1 MNLSIILI
9 EQQMAAEVWKVLIS
23 ASERS
28 SPPLASWQH
37 VPHIL
42 LHVVICCV
50 HTSNS
55 MKTKHPTVV
64 CLLAICST
72 HPHTNCVLIQYN
84 SIKNKV
90 PTFRTALNKRSHKA
104 SSIYCR
110 YRWRSKLWLSI
121 EKSRKDKLLKMLSKH
136 CVEMT
141 SISMSRTKRCAK
153 GSTDQLGKKNSQD
166 IAGSGANAGG
176 WSCCTSYKNVVTQK
190 SKHGWKGQQI
200 KT

>member
-1 MNLSIILI
+1 MFLVIILI
-9 EQQMAAEVWKVLIS
+9 EQQMAAEVWKALIS

-55 MKTKHPTVV
+55 LKTKHPT
-64 CLLAICST
+64 LMLIGNMFYTPSYKLRTYTIQFHKKQST
-72 HPHTNCVLIQYN
+72 HLSNGSLQESLQSLFNILSIQVT
-84 SIKNKV
+84 KQ
-90 PTFRTALNKRSHKA
+90 
-104 SSIYCR
+104 
-110 YRWRSKLWLSI
+110 LWLSI

-176 WSCCTSYKNVVTQK
+176 WSCCTSYKNCSN
-190 SKHGWKGQQI
+190 SKKVNMGGKGN
-200 KT
+200 K

>member
-1 MNLSIILI
+1 MFLVIILI
-9 EQQMAAEVWKVLIS
+9 EQQMAAEVWKALIS

-55 MKTKHPTVV
+55 LKKKHPTLV
-64 CLLAICST
+64 CLLATCST

-84 SIKNKV
+84 SIKNKA
-90 PTFRTALNKRSHKA
+90 PIAYRTVLNKRSQKA
-104 SSIYCR
+104 SPIYCR
-110 YRWRSKLWLSI
+110 YRWRRNHDLV
-121 EKSRKDKLLKMLSKH
+121 RKDKLLKMLSKH

-190 SKHGWKGQQI
+190 R
-200 KT
+200 